1 MSLLEKELEKKN
13 LLNQLYLD
21 CNKALMLAL
30 DINGNITMIN
40 KAGCEILCFDRAEI
54 IGKNWF
60 EIGVIPKEN
69 IDDVKTYFLELI
81 SDRGDE
87 TSSHFENE
95 ITSNK
100 KTNLMFSWENTLL
113 KENNKITGVLSSG
126 MDITNRYILEEKLI
140 EQTYTDELTGLYNRK
155 SYNDRLQ
162 EFLALK
168 KRYDITFSMLMYDI
182 DDFKIVNDNYGHD
195 NGDKV
200 LIDMSALIESH
211 IRENDYLFRIGGEEF
226 IIIFSETSLDKAKVI
241 AEKIRKKVSSTLF
254 TSENLKITISIG
266 LSEVLK
272 EDDASTIFKRVDKLL
287 YKSKHNGKDKISC

>member
-1 MSLLEKELEKKN
+1 
-13 LLNQLYLD
+13 
-21 CNKALMLAL
+21 
-30 DINGNITMIN
+30 
-40 KAGCEILCFDRAEI
+40 
-54 IGKNWF
+54 
-60 EIGVIPKEN
+60 
-69 IDDVKTYFLELI
+69 
-81 SDRGDE
+81 
-87 TSSHFENE
+87 
-95 ITSNK
+95 
-100 KTNLMFSWENTLL
+100 MFSWENTLL